1 MATPR
6 PQPAILAGMATEK
19 SMGRWLTVRL
29 PLWLTHWLAG
39 CAISWIAGSLDRVCA
54 YVASCVA
61 GCVSG
66 SADWVLGGH
75 GYGRTSG
82 VLTAWGKKGTRIDQ
96 NHEFVNRLVHL
107 NGSLKSKARL
117 DKRAK
122 DRHAR

>member
-1 MATPR
+1 MLVEMRGHGHGHTTAT
-6 PQPAILAGMATEK
+6 ASHT
-19 SMGRWLTVRL
+19 GRHGHRKRHGSVA
-29 PLWLTHWLAG
+29 HCASGSVAHSLAG

-54 YVASCVA
+54 CVASCVA

-82 VLTAWGKKGTRIDQ
+82 VLTAWGKKGTRIDE

-107 NGSLKSKARL
+107 NGSLKSKATNET
-117 DKRAK
+117 
-122 DRHAR
+122 

>member
-19 SMGRWLTVRL
+19 GMGRWLTVRL
-29 PLWLTHWLAG
+29 PLWLTHWLAVRL
-39 CAISWIAGSLDRVCA
+39 AGSLDRVCA
-54 YVASCVA
+54 CVARCVA

-82 VLTAWGKKGTRIDQ
+82 VLTAWGKKGTRIDE

-107 NGSLKSKARL
+107 NGSLKSKATNET
-117 DKRAK
+117 
-122 DRHAR
+122 